1 MFYHR
6 LQYKQLWSVVEA
18 PNNEKSPSPV
28 SPEEKLFPWPHVKL
42 LDSFMFF
49 AWKVTSTGRYAW
61 WCLRKP
67 KHLCQSQINLKLCLD
82 TLEDIGSVATSWWL
96 TYPSEKNII
105 VSVGMMTFQRYGK
118 IKNNKHVPNQ
128 PGYIFS
134 WANHYFLKGP
144 SRWLLLILYDINP
157 RGCWKKSLRWDS
169 ALSAFGHANRPLGGA
184 LRA

>member
-1 MFYHR
+1 MR
-6 LQYKQLWSVVEA
+6 KAQA
-18 PNNEKSPSPV
+18 PYLPKKNCSPGHMS
-28 SPEEKLFPWPHVKL
+28 SFLIRSCSSLGRWPQQGGTRDGAWENPNIFAKAR
-42 LDSFMFF
+42 SISSF
-49 AWKVTSTGRYAW
+49 AWIHWKILEVLLLVGGWPT
-61 WCLRKP
+61 P
-67 KHLCQSQINLKLCLD
+67 LK
-82 TLEDIGSVATSWWL
+82 
-96 TYPSEKNII
+96 KNII
-105 VSVGMMTFQRYGK
+105 VSVGMMTFPRYGK